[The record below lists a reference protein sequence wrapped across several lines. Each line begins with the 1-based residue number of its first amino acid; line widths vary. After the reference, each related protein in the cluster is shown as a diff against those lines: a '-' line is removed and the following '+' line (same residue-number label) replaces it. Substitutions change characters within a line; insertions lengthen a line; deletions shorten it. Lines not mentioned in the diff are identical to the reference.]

1 MKILDK
7 ILEFKKT
14 PYIIAGVIFIS
25 SLIVLSCFKSAET
38 HLATLNHAVALSRTM
53 SKSSDD
59 LTNYA
64 RYFVTTR
71 NEYWRT
77 EFNNILKV
85 RSGELADSNGTIK
98 SFKDRVKEVPFLQTE
113 LDKLLKAEQLSNN
126 LAKLEIESFAWID
139 KGKPE
144 LNYDLQTHH
153 YMAAQLLMFGEDY
166 KKYKKEIVSTTDEF
180 YISVVNRLQSEYS
193 FYMKASWTM
202 IVVINLS
209 LILLVMFIK
218 HKELITKKPSRAIR
232 RKVPIKRPTVNKPV
246 RKIIKK

>member
-7 ILEFKKT
+7 ILEFKRT

-25 SLIVLSCFKSAET
+25 SLAVLSCFKSAET
-38 HLATLNHAVALSRTM
+38 QLTILNHAVSLSRTM
-53 SKSSDD
+53 AKSSDD

-64 RYFVTTR
+64 RYFVTTK
-71 NEYWRT
+71 NEQWRT
-77 EFNNILKV
+77 EFNNVLKV
-85 RSGELADSNGTIK
+85 RNGETPEEKGITK
-98 SFKDRVKEVPFLQTE
+98 SFKDRVKEVPFLQSE

-126 LAKLEIESFAWID
+126 LAKLEVEAFAWID

-144 LNYDLQTHH
+144 TNFDIQTHH
-153 YMAAQLLMFGEDY
+153 YTAAQILMFGEDY

-180 YISVVNRLQSEYS
+180 YISVVNRLQAEYL

-218 HKELITKKPSRAIR
+218 HKET
-232 RKVPIKRPTVNKPV
+232 
-246 RKIIKK
+246 IIKKPTRVIRKKTPIKKPAVNKVVRKVIKK